1 MRLLQFAE
9 NLSDRQ
15 AADAVRSRLD
25 WKYLLS
31 LKLTNPGFD
40 FSILSRF
47 RQRLVAAKAEK
58 QLLNHLRVCR
68 QDHKWQKAGDKQ
80 RTGPMQ
86 VLARV
91 RDVNRL
97 ECVEEALRF
106 MLNSLVA
113 LLPYWLARHL
123 QPGLSTS

>member
-15 AADAVRSRLD
+15 ASDALRSRLD
-25 WKYLLS
+25 WKYLLG
-31 LKLTNPGFD
+31 LELTDPGFD
-40 FSILSRF
+40 FSILSKF
-47 RQRLVAAKAEK
+47 RQQLAAAKDEK

-68 QDHKWQKAGDKQ
+68 QDHKWRKAGDKQ

-97 ECVEEALRF
+97 ECMGEAIRF
-106 MLNSLVA
+106 TLTAWSRSS
-113 LLPYWLARHL
+113 PT
-123 QPGLSTS
+123 G

>member
-15 AADAVRSRLD
+15 AADAVRSRLE
-25 WKYLLS
+25 WKYLLG
-31 LKLTNPGFD
+31 LELTDPGFD
-40 FSILSRF
+40 FSIPSKF
-47 RQRLVAAKAEK
+47 RQQLAAAKAEE
-58 QLLNHLRVCR
+58 QLPKHLRVCR

-80 RTGPMQ
+80 RTGSMQ

-91 RDVNRL
+91 RDVSRL
-97 ECVEEALRF
+97 ECVEEALLF
-106 MLNSLVA
+106 TLNSLVA